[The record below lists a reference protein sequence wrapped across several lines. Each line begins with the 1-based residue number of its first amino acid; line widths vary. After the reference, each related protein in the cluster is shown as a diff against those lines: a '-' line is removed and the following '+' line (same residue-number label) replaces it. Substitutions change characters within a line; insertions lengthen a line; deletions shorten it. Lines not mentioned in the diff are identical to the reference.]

1 MRFNFIP
8 DKEKVGILLTSGAS
22 CPDSVVDEVLKKIH
36 SFFPNAK
43 SFEEVI
49 NEVLEN

>member
-22 CPDSVVDEVLKKIH
+22 CPDSVVDEVLKKFH

-43 SFEEVI
+43 SIEEVLR
-49 NEVLEN
+49 ETLKD